1 MKNLVGKLKIIAEI
15 GVNHNNNREIG
26 KKLVHE
32 AKKAG
37 AHSVKFQTFKAETLT
52 LRNTPKAP
60 YQINN
65 KKESHYEM
73 LEKLE
78 LSEEASEEER
88 HFLKGLNEEI
98 EDGKVSTTY
107 DNMVVA
113 GKVREVQW
121 KEPDPAYLASRL
133 KAVGNNYN
141 PPPAINKNASKQS
154 LFKKQREVLRKQQD
168 NAEYQ
173 LGSDPGL
180 RNGIARSS
188 VSNKTVKWE
197 IKETSNPQTMPDS
210 SIATKHGDEY
220 EYKDDKAP
228 SFSRGPNDE
237 SNGVQ
242 SRRRRL

>member
-78 LSEEASEEER
+78 LSEEDHLFYLNICKKLKIEFISTPYTVEDAK
-88 HFLKGLNEEI
+88 FLCDLKVNTIKTSSAVLIDHKLNE
-98 EDGKVSTTY
+98 
-107 DNMVVA
+107 
-113 GKVREVQW
+113 
-121 KEPDPAYLASRL
+121 YL
-133 KAVGNNYN
+133 
-141 PPPAINKNASKQS
+141 
-154 LFKKQREVLRKQQD
+154 
-168 NAEYQ
+168 
-173 LGSDPGL
+173 
-180 RNGIARSS
+180 
-188 VSNKTVKWE
+188 
-197 IKETSNPQTMPDS
+197 
-210 SIATKHGDEY
+210 
-220 EYKDDKAP
+220 
-228 SFSRGPNDE
+228 
-237 SNGVQ
+237 
-242 SRRRRL
+242 